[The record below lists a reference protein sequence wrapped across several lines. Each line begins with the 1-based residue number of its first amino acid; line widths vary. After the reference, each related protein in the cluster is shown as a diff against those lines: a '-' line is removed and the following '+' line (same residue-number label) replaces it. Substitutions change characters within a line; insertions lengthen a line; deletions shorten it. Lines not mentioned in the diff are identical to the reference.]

1 MKKRVLVGILLVACF
16 LALAGCVQN
25 VAPPDAKAVK
35 LTVPN
40 LLSG

>member
-1 MKKRVLVGILLVACF
+1 MKKMAFVVMLGAAWVLM
-16 LALAGCVQN
+16 LAGCVQN
-25 VAPPDAKAVK
+25 VAPPDAKTVK

>member
-1 MKKRVLVGILLVACF
+1 MKKRVLLVMLAVACF

-25 VAPPDAKAVK
+25 VVPASAKTVK